1 MPRMKEAYS
10 RRLAGTD
17 VEGEAW
23 DVARVAHEDCSC
35 DLLLR
40 GGRNGDGSVRETLV
54 GVTSTAVG
62 IVHDL
67 TTL

>member
-40 GGRNGDGSVRETLV
+40 GGRSGDQATGDEEHGCQGKAGGMSHHKYLR
-54 GVTSTAVG
+54 
-62 IVHDL
+62 
-67 TTL
+67 